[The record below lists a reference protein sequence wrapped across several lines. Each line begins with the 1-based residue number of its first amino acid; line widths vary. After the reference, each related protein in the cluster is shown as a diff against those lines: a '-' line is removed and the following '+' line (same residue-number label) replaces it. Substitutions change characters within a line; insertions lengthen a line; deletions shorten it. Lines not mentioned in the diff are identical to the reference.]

1 MARTSRA
8 GSLSPIAPAWL
19 RRSRSPWPAAASVGT
34 DSPRLAPT
42 PVERP
47 YTRPEAASSRAT
59 FQVCSTR
66 FIASVPGTGRAA
78 PSARRTTS
86 ATGRLCPSSTT
97 MDVPPVDGSSM
108 WDDIMPKYLFLRTL
122 RPAPRPS
129 GTSVLPRGIDNL
141 FRHPEL
147 CMTICKPGKGRVMIK
162 FDAVNK
168 RFANGTTAVHDLSL
182 DMPEGGITVLVGS
195 SGCGKT
201 TTLRMINRMVDPTSG
216 TILVGGKDVL
226 RQDAAE
232 LRRGIGYVIQQSGL
246 FPHRTVLDN
255 IATVPLLLGWG
266 RKKSRARAA
275 ELLETVG
282 LTAESGK
289 RYPHQ
294 LSGGQQQRVGVARAL
309 AADPPVLL
317 MDEPFGAV
325 DPVVRTQLQDELL
338 RLQKELNKTIAFV
351 THDIDEAVRLGDR
364 IAVFREGGHLVQ
376 CAEPAE
382 LLARPADDFV
392 ADFLGA
398 ERELKLLSL
407 TTLAGLAPQRAT
419 TVRADE
425 PVPRAGSGPHL
436 VTSARNE
443 PLGWL
448 DPDAGP
454 HQGLAGEARLLP
466 VRPLRDTDSL
476 LAALNESI
484 GSPTGMVARIDA
496 DGALTGVTT
505 REAIH
510 ERAGRWH
517 AEAGRPART
526 VAADGPFAPAPE
538 PREGNDAA

>member
-1 MARTSRA
+1 
-8 GSLSPIAPAWL
+8 
-19 RRSRSPWPAAASVGT
+19 
-34 DSPRLAPT
+34 
-42 PVERP
+42 
-47 YTRPEAASSRAT
+47 
-59 FQVCSTR
+59 
-66 FIASVPGTGRAA
+66 
-78 PSARRTTS
+78 
-86 ATGRLCPSSTT
+86 
-97 MDVPPVDGSSM
+97 
-108 WDDIMPKYLFLRTL
+108 
-122 RPAPRPS
+122 
-129 GTSVLPRGIDNL
+129 
-141 FRHPEL
+141 
-147 CMTICKPGKGRVMIK
+147 MIT

-168 RFANGTTAVHDLSL
+168 RFPNGTTAVHDLTL
-182 DMPEGGITVLVGS
+182 EMPEGGITVLVGS

-216 TILVGGKDVL
+216 TIRLGGKDIL
-226 RQDAAE
+226 DQDAAE

-266 RKKSRARAA
+266 RKKARSRAA

-282 LTAESGK
+282 LTAEAGK

-338 RLQKELNKTIAFV
+338 RLQQELNKTIAFV

-364 IAVFREGGHLVQ
+364 IAVFRTGGHLVQ

-382 LLARPADDFV
+382 LLARPADAFV

-407 TTLAGLAPQRAT
+407 TTLARVPVQRAT
-419 TVRADE
+419 TVREDAAA
-425 PVPRAGSGPHL
+425 PARGSGPHL
-436 VTSARNE
+436 VVSAKGE

-448 DPDAGP
+448 DPDAPSGTSSARGEP
-454 HQGLAGEARLLP
+454 LAP

-484 GSPTGMVARIDA
+484 ASPTGLIARVDA
-496 DGALTGVTT
+496 DGVLTGVTS

-510 ERAGRWH
+510 EHAGRSH
-517 AEAGRPART
+517 REAASQNVVAAAGRITKGPG
-526 VAADGPFAPAPE
+526 VAADTPDADDATAE
-538 PREGNDAA
+538 DAAV